1 MLLHD
6 NPFWRFSLSLY
17 QLKRIKDAC
26 LQLQDESGANI
37 NLILFAIWT
46 AQQRLRFNPNWRTS
60 FQQFENWHQDYT
72 LQLRRQRN
80 ELTHLAEKADKNEN
94 GPLHRMR
101 EHLLKAELLAEQ
113 QEQAVLYYYYQE
125 RLGLVDCENREA
137 ALLENLANCFED
149 PRLVDDAPIKVL
161 LGILL
166 DEQDV
171 DLTSVRLREQLE
183 KRFMR
188 REGTIS
194 TSQTLN
200 LDSNT
205 PKKLIKE

>member
-17 QLKRIKDAC
+17 QLKRIQDAC

-37 NLILFAIWT
+37 NLIFFAIWA
-46 AQQRLRFNPNWRTS
+46 AQQRLRFSPDWRS
-60 FQQFENWHQDYT
+60 NFQQFDNWHNDYT

-80 ELTHLAEKADKNEN
+80 ELKVIAEKADRNEH

-101 EHLLKAELLAEQ
+101 EHILQAEKLAEQ

-125 RLGLVDCENREA
+125 RLGLIDCENRDA
-137 ALLENLANCFED
+137 ALLENLSSCFED
-149 PRLVDDAPIKVL
+149 PRQVDDAPLKVL

-166 DEQDV
+166 DEKDV
-171 DLTSVRLREQLE
+171 ELTSVRLREQLE
-183 KRFMR
+183 KRFIR
-188 REGTIS
+188 RQGTNL
-194 TSQTLN
+194 TS
-200 LDSNT
+200 
-205 PKKLIKE
+205 